1 LLAAER
7 AHAARLVLRG
17 RRGAWQAWLRETAA
31 LAEAPA
37 GDAGAR
43 ELVRD
48 VVRNHDALALGLPGE
63 RGERR

>member
-1 LLAAER
+1 
-7 AHAARLVLRG
+7 VLRG
-17 RRGAWQAWLRETAA
+17 RRRAWQAWLRETAA

-37 GDAGAR
+37 GDAATR
-43 ELVRD
+43 ALVRD